1 MLERFT
7 DQARRVIV
15 LAQDEARMLN
25 HDRVG
30 TEHLLLGLIHEDQGV
45 AAEALESL
53 GISLEA
59 ARREVGEI
67 TGRGRRAPS
76 GHIPFT
82 TPAKAALERSLREAL
97 QLGHDSIGAEHIL
110 LALTREDAEAAAQ
123 VLTRLG
129 ADLDRV
135 RQQVIRLVRSA
146 GPEQARPSA
155 PPARTTAGGVQA
167 RLDAIERRLAALERR
182 VGTGPDTARPHQQIA
197 SVRAG
202 KEAAIEA
209 GDHERAASL
218 RNWGKDLLAA
228 RSARQDEW
236 ASARP
241 ALPSLAEQMSGTQP
255 RDRPAPPARHRSARR
270 TCLTQPP
277 SPRG

>member
-59 ARREVGEI
+59 VRREVEEI
-67 TGRGRRAPS
+67 TGRGQRAPS

-82 TPAKAALERSLREAL
+82 TSAKAALERSLREAL

-182 VGTGPDTARPHQQIA
+182 VGTGCARRARRRRRGRPGHGFCPCRPARP
-197 SVRAG
+197 G
-202 KEAAIEA
+202 T
-209 GDHERAASL
+209 
-218 RNWGKDLLAA
+218 
-228 RSARQDEW
+228 RSPWRRSIPGRSGSPGW
-236 ASARP
+236 RRGSSRP
-241 ALPSLAEQMSGTQP
+241 SGP
-255 RDRPAPPARHRSARR
+255 V
-270 TCLTQPP
+270 
-277 SPRG
+277 PRGS